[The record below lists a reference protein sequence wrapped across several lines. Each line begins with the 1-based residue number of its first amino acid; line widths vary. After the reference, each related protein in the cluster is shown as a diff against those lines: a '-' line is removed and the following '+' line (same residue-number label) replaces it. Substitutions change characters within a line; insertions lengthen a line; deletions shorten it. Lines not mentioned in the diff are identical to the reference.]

1 MARDAADDRQP
12 AASGLELRQRSVD
25 GAEDPEDVGLE
36 LTVIVVQLQP
46 LHRTDDPEAGVGHRH
61 VDPAE
66 RRPRRSDRALE
77 IAIDGDVTGNRQRS
91 AAASF
96 DLGGEGGESIG
107 PASGEHEV
115 GAFSG
120 ECAGP
125 APRRFPTRRR

>member
-1 MARDAADDRQP
+1 
-12 AASGLELRQRSVD
+12 
-25 GAEDPEDVGLE
+25 
-36 LTVIVVQLQP
+36 VIVVQLQP

-77 IAIDGDVTGNRQRS
+77 IAIDSDVTRNRQRS

-120 ECAGP
+120 ECAGQ
-125 APRRFPTRRR
+125 RRADSRRGAGDEDNLADEPQGT